1 MKSPRRSLLLTDYM
15 NQVEPTDKLPL
26 DDLQPILLGLFGE
39 VGSIMATAKKFH
51 REGEAYAGYRHAV
64 EEEFGDALWYFTALC
79 RRLTLR
85 VDEILAD
92 GPSEEFYSTSI
103 AANDPL
109 DTPLSHVATPLAVP
123 GLDAALLQL
132 GEAAASLFVLRASPG
147 LVRAKLAAFADS
159 YLRALNAARVTFA
172 EVVRKN
178 ITKTRGRFL
187 APDYVNLP
195 TFDHGFP
202 EEEQLPGHFEITM
215 DQRSSGRSYLRWNG
229 VFIGDPLSDN
239 ILDPDGYRFHD
250 VFHFAHAAILHWSP
264 TFRAVI
270 KQKRKSNPK
279 VDDAQDGGRAIV
291 VEEGLTT
298 LIFSRA
304 KELNYFEGQKTI
316 SFDLLKTV
324 QQFVIGYEVEACPL
338 SLWEIAILKGY
349 DVFRQVKNNNG
360 GTIVGDRSN
369 RTIEYA
375 PLKGTKP

>member
-1 MKSPRRSLLLTDYM
+1 M
-15 NQVEPTDKLPL
+15 NQVGPTDRLPL

-79 RRLTLR
+79 RRLKIR
-85 VDEILAD
+85 VDEVLA
-92 GPSEEFYSTSI
+92 GAANGETYATPI

-109 DTPLSHVATPLAVP
+109 DSPISHVATPLMVP
-123 GLDAALLQL
+123 GIDAALLQL
-132 GEAAASLFVLRASPG
+132 GEAAAGLFVLRTSVDLAH
-147 LVRAKLAAFADS
+147 AKLAVFADW
-159 YLRALNAARVTFA
+159 YQRALKAARVTFT
-172 EVVRKN
+172 EVVGKN
-178 ITKTRGRFL
+178 IAKTRGRFL
-187 APDYVNLP
+187 APDYASLP
-195 TFDHGFP
+195 TFDHNFP
-202 EEEQLPGHFEITM
+202 EEEQLPRHFEITM
-215 DQRSSGRSYLRWNG
+215 DQRNSGRSYLRWNG

-270 KQKRKSNPK
+270 KQKRKSDPK

-298 LIFSRA
+298 WIFSRA

-324 QQFVIGYEVEACPL
+324 QQFVFGYEVEACPL
-338 SLWEIAILKGY
+338 SLWEIAILRGY
-349 DVFRQVKNNNG
+349 DVFRQIKKNRG
-360 GTIVGDRSN
+360 GIIVGDRSK
-369 RTIEYA
+369 RAIEYV
-375 PLKGTKP
+375 PLRGSKS